1 MEKMKELYE
10 KVSQDS
16 ALRNRFE
23 EIMKNSAD
31 AGPEKT
37 GEELSAFAKGAGYE
51 VSIEEIREFFQSLTV
66 QKEATFRY
74 GTGCCSGGKNEP
86 APPNSVDKTFTEC
99 ALVSVKDKLIHKAA
113 KYLSDIAIFREKTEL
128 TCVVYESYQFYFTRE
143 EVNSMEKMKEL
154 YEKVAND
161 TALQGKLQRS

>member
-1 MEKMKELYE
+1 MKELYE

-66 QKEATFRY
+66 QKEGELSDTELDAVA
-74 GTGCCSGGKNEP
+74 GGKNEP

-99 ALVSVKDKLIHKAA
+99 ALVSVKDKLITQSCEI
-113 KYLSDIAIFREKTEL
+113 LIRI
-128 TCVVYESYQFYFTRE
+128 
-143 EVNSMEKMKEL
+143 
-154 YEKVAND
+154 
-161 TALQGKLQRS
+161 